1 MAPREGTTRPEK
13 LFPDRVRLRSE
24 VRPVSVLNLSS
35 PDKPSRSRLIATI
48 EPVSASQEIPDQ
60 FSGQVEGS
68 VRLLVADHEMRWL
81 EASSRMPLRNSSRDR
96 SSGSV
101 TALAPRRRRR
111 EMKQRARVV
120 WRGGLILARRECERR
135 T

>member
-1 MAPREGTTRPEK
+1 MGPDEMAPREGTTRPEK
-13 LFPDRVRLRSE
+13 LFPDSVRLRRD
-24 VRPVSVLNLSS
+24 VRP
-35 PDKPSRSRLIATI
+35 
-48 EPVSASQEIPDQ
+48 EIPGQ

-81 EASSRMPLRNSSRDR
+81 EVSSRMPLRNSSRDR

-101 TALAPRRRRR
+101 TALAPRRRR

-120 WRGGLILARRECERR
+120 WRGGLI
-135 T
+135 